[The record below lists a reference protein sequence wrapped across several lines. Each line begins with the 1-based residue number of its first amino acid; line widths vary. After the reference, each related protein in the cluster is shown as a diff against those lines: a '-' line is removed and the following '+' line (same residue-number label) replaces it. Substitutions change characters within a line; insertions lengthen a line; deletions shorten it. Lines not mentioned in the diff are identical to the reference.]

1 MRSRGFGFVRFAT
14 EAEADAAMNAM
25 NNVEYEAPA
34 CYALTLNQD
43 PELTSCIGSTVAS
56 FASTRHLTVPSARIA
71 LTAASRAVVAT
82 TSNLAVDTRV
92 VALAAVV
99 ATAVEDMAAA
109 ATTLTMEEVVAAM
122 VVDTAVVM
130 VSTLTSFRGTLWSG
144 EMDNPLTLDIGGGP
158 NAGFGGGG
166 KLG

>member
-1 MRSRGFGFVRFAT
+1 M
-14 EAEADAAMNAM
+14 
-25 NNVEYEAPA
+25 
-34 CYALTLNQD
+34 
-43 PELTSCIGSTVAS
+43 
-56 FASTRHLTVPSARIA
+56 
-71 LTAASRAVVAT
+71 
-82 TSNLAVDTRV
+82 